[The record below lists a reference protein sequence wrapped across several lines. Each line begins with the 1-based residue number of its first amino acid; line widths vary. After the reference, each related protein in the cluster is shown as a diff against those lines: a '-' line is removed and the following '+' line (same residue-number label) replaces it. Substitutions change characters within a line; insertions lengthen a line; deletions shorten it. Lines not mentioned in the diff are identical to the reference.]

1 MQAGVLR
8 HFATLPVKKTISKRA
23 EERTENREGHLEPVV
38 DGVVDDEHE
47 RAHSNH
53 VVGPRERHE
62 RDGGSVVDQILQEIL
77 FKNGNRSVTQ

>member
-8 HFATLPVKKTISKRA
+8 HFATLQVKKVYQNGLKRGQ
-23 EERTENREGHLEPVV
+23 TTEGHLEPVV

-62 RDGGSVVDQILQEIL
+62 RDGGGVVDQILQEIL
-77 FKNGNRSVTQ
+77 FKKRNRSVTH